1 MARVEIGGSYRLTT
15 AFILGHALRAATGFE
30 LEIATSGGTWA
41 TDDRPRADV
50 TYPPWPIRDSDMLTS
65 DCLPSMWMWPGT
77 GIGGGTTQLTRIIV
91 VQPRCLLIWRS
102 LREVEMTAAFVLMA
116 VGGVIGGLWFR
127 AAAVAAAS
135 VLVLAIS
142 IFYSIASGSGF
153 WAAAAISFGLIAVLQ
168 AGYLAG
174 LFAKGRRDPP
184 KGSNTFQAE
193 G

>member
-1 MARVEIGGSYRLTT
+1 
-15 AFILGHALRAATGFE
+15 
-30 LEIATSGGTWA
+30 
-41 TDDRPRADV
+41 
-50 TYPPWPIRDSDMLTS
+50 
-65 DCLPSMWMWPGT
+65 
-77 GIGGGTTQLTRIIV
+77 
-91 VQPRCLLIWRS
+91 
-102 LREVEMTAAFVLMA
+102 MTAAFVLMA